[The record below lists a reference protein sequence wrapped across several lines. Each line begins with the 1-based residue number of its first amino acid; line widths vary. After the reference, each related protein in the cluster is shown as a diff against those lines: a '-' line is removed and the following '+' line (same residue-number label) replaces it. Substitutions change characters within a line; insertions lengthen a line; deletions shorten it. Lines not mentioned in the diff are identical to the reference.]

1 MSFRKEEYFRIMER
15 KSLVNRE
22 TELDLLR
29 IIALLAVISVHCT
42 GMGNTDDMSMSN
54 PAKLI
59 LVFFDSIVTWQIPIY
74 VMISGRFFLDPERN
88 VSKDKVLKS
97 IWRIVLAFIFWDI
110 IYQVYYVVSG
120 TYSGLNWKGILSQT
134 LVGPYHF
141 WFLFMIVCLY
151 AITPFLRK
159 IVIDKRLTEYFIL
172 LFFAF
177 EFLYG
182 YGNDLPVLGSIISE
196 IVTKTNFH
204 FAIGYSGYYVLGY
217 YLYRHNISKQYEK
230 FFYIIAVILVFITS
244 YATIHRVILD
254 GVNSEVYT
262 GYLKPNI
269 IIIACAIYIFF
280 VKRISKIHFT
290 ERITKLITSLSEYSF
305 GVYLIHA
312 MIIEVLGLLGI
323 SPVIITPL
331 IMHPLIVVLVFIV
344 ANIAVGLFRIIPVIG
359 KRVT

>member
-1 MSFRKEEYFRIMER
+1 MER
-15 KSLVNRE
+15 KSLMNNRE

-29 IIALLAVISVHCT
+29 IIALLAVISVLCT
-42 GMGNTDDMSMSN
+42 GMGNTDAIPMSN
-54 PAKLI
+54 PAKII
-59 LVFFDSIVTWQIPIY
+59 LVFFDSVVTWQIPIY

-88 VSKDKVLKS
+88 VSKDKLLKS

-110 IYQVYYVVSG
+110 IYQVYYIFSG
-120 TYSGLNWKGILSQT
+120 TYSGLNWKGILSQA

-159 IVIDKRLTEYFIL
+159 IVIDKKLTEYFII

-177 EFLYG
+177 ELLYG
-182 YGNDLPVLGSIISE
+182 YGNDLSVFGSTISE

-217 YLYRHNISKQYEK
+217 YLYRYNISKQYER
-230 FFYIIAVILVFITS
+230 YLYMVAVVLVFITS
-244 YATIHRVILD
+244 YATIHRSILD
-254 GVNSEVYT
+254 GGNSEIYT

-269 IIIACAIYIFF
+269 IIVACAIYVFF
-280 VKRISKIHFT
+280 VKRISRLHFT
-290 ERITKLITSLSEYSF
+290 ERISKFITKLSEYSF
-305 GVYLIHA
+305 GVYLLHA
-312 MIIEVLGLLGI
+312 LIVEVLGLLGL
-323 SPVIITPL
+323 SPVIITPF
-331 IMHPLIVVLVFIV
+331 IMHPFIVFLVFIV
-344 ANIAVGLFRIIPVIG
+344 TNIAVGLIRAIPVVG